1 MLILATG
8 DGKGK
13 TTAAIGQA
21 IRALGRDKRVFFAQF
36 IKSEG
41 YPSGEDDILRG
52 FGERL
57 TFVKGGKGFV
67 GILGDKLPREEHVA
81 AAKETLALAKKAAA
95 GGHYG
100 LVVMDEANVAV
111 ALGLISFEA
120 LLDAVDSAASDC
132 DIVVTGRGA
141 DPKLIARADM
151 VTECVEIKHPFRQKV
166 SARKGVEY

>member
-1 MLILATG
+1 MVILATG

-21 IRALGRDKRVFFAQF
+21 IRALGRGRKVFFAQF

-67 GILGDKLPREEHVA
+67 GILGDSLPREEHAA
-81 AAKETLALAKKAAA
+81 AAKETLALAKEAAV
-95 GGHYG
+95 GGQYG
-100 LVVMDEANVAV
+100 LVVMDEANVAL
-111 ALGLISFEA
+111 ALELISLEA
-120 LLDAVDSAASDC
+120 LMDVLDSAAADC

-141 DPKLIARADM
+141 HAELISRADM
-151 VTECVEIKHPFRQKV
+151 VTECVEVKHPFHDKIP
-166 SARKGVEY
+166 ARKGVEY